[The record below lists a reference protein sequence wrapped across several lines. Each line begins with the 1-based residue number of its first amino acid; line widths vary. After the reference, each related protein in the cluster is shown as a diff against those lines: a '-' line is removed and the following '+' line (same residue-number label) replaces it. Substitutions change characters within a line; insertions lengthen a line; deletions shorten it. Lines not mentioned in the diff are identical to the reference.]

1 MADTPET
8 QKPSTGDAPAT
19 PPPTPQTPGGP
30 TPPAKADNTKAILT
44 LVLGILSIIC
54 CGFFAGI
61 PAIFVGR
68 SELKAIDE
76 GRSSEDNRTLAKVG
90 FILGIVGTILSILA
104 TLVYSG
110 IIVLAII
117 TGQQSSPTSF

>member
-1 MADTPET
+1 MVDTPET
-8 QKPSTGDAPAT
+8 PTPPVAPSTAPQGT
-19 PPPTPQTPGGP
+19 PPPP
-30 TPPAKADNTKAILT
+30 TGNKQDNTKAVVT
-44 LVLGILSIIC
+44 LVLGILSIVC

-76 GRSSEDNRTLAKVG
+76 GRSSEQNRSLAKIG

-104 TLVYSG
+104 TLAYIG

-117 TGQQSSPTSF
+117 TGHQTSGPGTF

>member
-8 QKPSTGDAPAT
+8 PAVPTT
-19 PPPTPQTPGGP
+19 PPPVPQ
-30 TPPAKADNTKAILT
+30 KSDNTKAIVT
-44 LVLGILSIIC
+44 LVLGILSVMC

-76 GRSSEDNRTLAKVG
+76 GRSSLENRTLAKIG
-90 FILGIVGTILSILA
+90 FILGIVGTILSILG
-104 TLVYSG
+104 TLAYIG

-117 TGQQSSPTSF
+117 TGNRAGPDTF